1 MQQFS
6 SAQAEEALTH
16 LTQHFAQWRQRR
28 RTPRGR
34 IPQELW
40 AQAVALTTTLSV
52 TRVAHQLGL
61 TPYALKKRREV
72 SNGLAAPLP
81 SAQGPPFVE
90 VAAAWRTPATEVEI
104 QRPDGAR
111 LRIMYSEAAPALVP
125 LLHAFLESC
134 CCSTSRRKV
143 ASFWPCR
150 PSTSAKGLRAWPR
163 SVATSS
169 TRIRWAARST
179 CFATAR
185 ARR

>member
-16 LTQHFAQWRQRR
+16 LTQHFAQWRQSR

-61 TPYALKKRREV
+61 TPHALKRRREALDR
-72 SNGLAAPLP
+72 GLVPP
-81 SAQGPPFVE
+81 SLSQVPHFVE
-90 VAAAWRTPATEVEI
+90 VVPAWRTPATEVEI

-111 LRIMYSEAAPALVP
+111 LRIAYSDAAPVLVP
-125 LLHAFLESC
+125 LLQTFLDSH
-134 CCSTSRRKV
+134 
-143 ASFWPCR
+143 
-150 PSTSAKGLRAWPR
+150 
-163 SVATSS
+163 
-169 TRIRWAARST
+169 
-179 CFATAR
+179 
-185 ARR
+185 